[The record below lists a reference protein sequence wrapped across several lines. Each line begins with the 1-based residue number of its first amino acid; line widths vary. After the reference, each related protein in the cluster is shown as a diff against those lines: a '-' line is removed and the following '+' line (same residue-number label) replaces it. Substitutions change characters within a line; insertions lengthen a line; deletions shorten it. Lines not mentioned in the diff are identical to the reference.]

1 MAYQFKEH
9 TADVKFIVDGK
20 TIEEI
25 FLDSFLALKKSISGE
40 IEILE
45 NIEKKIFIRGDNLEN
60 LLYLFLEEFLVLLD
74 SENFLPSRISKIK
87 IDIENYKLDVA
98 VGGDLAEK
106 YEFSNSVKAVTYSQM
121 EIKKIGGKFKAVV
134 VLDV

>member
-1 MAYQFKEH
+1 MAYQFEEH

-40 IEILE
+40 IEIIE
-45 NIEKKIFIRGDNLEN
+45 RIEKKISIRGDNLEN

-74 SENFLPSRISKIK
+74 SENFLPSKILEIK
-87 IDIENYKLDVA
+87 IDIEDYKLEA
-98 VGGDLAEK
+98 VVIGDKADK
-106 YEFSNSVKAVTYSQM
+106 YKFSNSVKAVTYSQM
-121 EIKKIGGKFKAVV
+121 EIKKMGEDFKAIV

>member
-1 MAYQFKEH
+1 MAYQFEEH

-40 IEILE
+40 IEIIE
-45 NIEKKIFIRGDNLEN
+45 RIEKKISIRGDNLEN

-74 SENFLPSRISKIK
+74 SENFLPTRISKIK
-87 IDIENYKLDVA
+87 IDIENYKLEA
-98 VGGDLAEK
+98 VVIGDKADK
-106 YEFSNSVKAVTYSQM
+106 YKFSNSVKAVTYSQM
-121 EIKKIGGKFKAVV
+121 EIKKMGEDFKAIV